1 MTPHLRDYYHH
12 RYKALELREAELR
25 DLRFSIRFAAAA
37 GMAAAITLAGQTVAS
52 AGAPGHATRAPNVGV
67 RPDGGPGHWTQV
79 TSASSNSAAVGLV
92 RGTDGVLHIL
102 WQAGITS
109 QKLVDTPVAPSGA
122 VRARTTIVSGQTFV
136 GFPDA
141 TASAHGLHVF
151 WGGERNLS
159 APSGIFE
166 ASRPL
171 RGGSWSAG
179 PFIAEPILASPITAA
194 TASDDKPWLG
204 YTSTDNLWL
213 IHVGQHQDDVGTKC
227 CLYLPGIATNGVTG
241 TSFVA
246 YLSLISNA
254 AGVWVRPLS
263 KTGVTGKPFRLP
275 GSGVGSNTI
284 APDQRMAI
292 TGRGKGRSGVYVSY
306 GAGYPSYRSLDVF
319 RVGASKPLVLATF
332 GSSGFQLA
340 GSAITAGPDGK
351 LWDTW
356 IDGFGGPPA
365 MFVRA
370 SNPAVSAWT
379 TAKRVALP
387 SGTTT
392 LWNVYENAQR
402 GKVDVVALM
411 TVHGHIAYY
420 ATQVPLPPFPP
431 KKN

>member
-1 MTPHLRDYYHH
+1 M
-12 RYKALELREAELR
+12 R

-37 GMAAAITLAGQTVAS
+37 GMAAAITLAGQTVAT
-52 AGAPGHATRAPNVGV
+52 AGAPGRATPAPNAAV
-67 RPDGGPGHWTQV
+67 RPDGGPGHWSQV
-79 TSASSNSAAVGLV
+79 TATTDNSAAVGLV

-102 WQAGITS
+102 WEAGNIDG
-109 QKLVDTPVAPSGA
+109 KLKLMDTPVAPSGA

-151 WGGERNLS
+151 WGGERSLS
-159 APSGIFE
+159 SPTGVFE

-171 RGGSWSAG
+171 RGGNWTVG
-179 PFIAEPILASPITAA
+179 PLIQEPILATPIAAA
-194 TASDDKPWLG
+194 TASDDKAWLA
-204 YTSTDNLWL
+204 YTTTDNLWL
-213 IHVGQHQDDVGTKC
+213 IHVGQRPDDVATKC

-246 YLSLISNA
+246 YVSLISNA
-254 AGVWVRPLS
+254 QGVWVRPLS
-263 KTGVTGKPFRLP
+263 RTGLTGKAFRLP
-275 GSGVGSNTI
+275 GSAVGDLTI
-284 APDQRMAI
+284 VPDHRMAI
-292 TGRGKGRSGVYVSY
+292 TGRGKGRNGVYVSY
-306 GAGYPSYRSLDVF
+306 GAGYPAYKSLDVF
-319 RVGASKPLVLATF
+319 RVGAGKPSVLATF
-332 GSSGFQLA
+332 GPSGSELA

-356 IDGFGGPPA
+356 IDGFGGPPE

-379 TAKRVALP
+379 TTRRVTLP
-387 SGTTT
+387 SGVTD

-431 KKN
+431 GK

>member
-37 GMAAAITLAGQTVAS
+37 GLTVAITLAGQAVAT
-52 AGAPGHATRAPNVGV
+52 AGATGHAASAPNVAV

-79 TSASSNSAAVGLV
+79 TGTSSNSAAVGLV

-102 WQAGITS
+102 WQAGNTS
-109 QKLVDTPVAPSGA
+109 QKLMDTPVAPSGA

-151 WGGERNLS
+151 WGGERSLS
-159 APSGIFE
+159 APTGIFE

-171 RGGSWSAG
+171 RGGNWTVG
-179 PFIAEPILASPITAA
+179 PFIAEPILATPITAA
-194 TASDDKPWLG
+194 TASDDKAWLT
-204 YTSTDNLWL
+204 YTTTDNLWL
-213 IHVGQHQDDVGTKC
+213 IHVGQHLDDVGTNC
-227 CLYLPGIATNGVTG
+227 CVYLPGLATNGVTG

-246 YLSLISNA
+246 YFSLMSNA
-254 AGVWVRPLS
+254 QGIWLRPLS
-263 KTGVTGKPFRLP
+263 KTGVTGKAFRLP
-275 GSGVGSNTI
+275 GSATGGNAI
-284 APDQRMAI
+284 EPEQRIAI
-292 TGRGKGRSGVYVSY
+292 TGRGKGRAGVYASY
-306 GAGYPSYRSLDVF
+306 GVGYPSYRALDVY
-319 RVGASKPLVLATF
+319 RAGASKPLTLATF
-332 GSSGFQLA
+332 GSSGFELA
-340 GSAITAGPDGK
+340 GTTITAGPDGK

-356 IDGFGGPPA
+356 IDGRGGPA
-365 MFVRA
+365 ALFVRA

-387 SGTTT
+387 SGVTD
-392 LWNVYENAQR
+392 LWNVYESAQR

-420 ATQVPLPPFPP
+420 ATQVPLPPFPA
-431 KKN
+431 KK